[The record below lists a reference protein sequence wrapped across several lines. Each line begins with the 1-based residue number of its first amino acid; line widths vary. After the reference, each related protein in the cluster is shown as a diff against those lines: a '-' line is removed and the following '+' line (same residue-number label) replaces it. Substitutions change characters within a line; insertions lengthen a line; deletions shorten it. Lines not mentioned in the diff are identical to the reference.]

1 MNFIF
6 YKQHFKIFIFTGKQE
21 GCHFEASTQRTVIKE
36 LRSELDRHGL
46 SEVEI
51 AASDESKFSQALST
65 WKKLGDEQGKV
76 DVVQVGV
83 ARLRST
89 SGS

>member
-1 MNFIF
+1 M
-6 YKQHFKIFIFTGKQE
+6 
-21 GCHFEASTQRTVIKE
+21 IKE
-36 LRSELDRHGL
+36 LRSELDLHGL

-65 WKKLGDEQGKV
+65 WQKLGDEQGKV

-83 ARLRST
+83 ERLKSI